1 MALHE
6 PACEFLGQPLHSRRE
21 TNTRGNVAICLTGS
35 SAPGHKDWLFSPLSR
50 MSWRSTQAVAC
61 HHQLTDSLF
70 LPQPDSELR
79 LPANG
84 DCGYPHQAAVGEAS
98 RAKAI
103 SQTCPSAQESA
114 NIEEHL
120 LYLRSTLKK
129 SILERSLAQCPT
141 PQNETKRASAT
152 QNSLTQQCH
161 LGPAGGSRVTGERLS
176 QYRSVWSAAVSCA
189 ASGCSG
195 GRHILP
201 IRHKERKSTRPAW
214 CWLSIAQPGAQ
225 TSGLQMTGI
234 GQIRGLGHQDFLT
247 NKGSPGA
254 GWG

>member
-1 MALHE
+1 MHE
-6 PACEFLGQPLHSRRE
+6 PTCEFLGQPLHSRRE
-21 TNTRGNVAICLTGS
+21 TDTRGNVAICLTGS

-79 LPANG
+79 LPASG

-161 LGPAGGSRVTGERLS
+161 LGPAGGSRITGERLS

-201 IRHKERKSTRPAW
+201 IRHKERKSTRPV
-214 CWLSIAQPGAQ
+214 
-225 TSGLQMTGI
+225 
-234 GQIRGLGHQDFLT
+234 
-247 NKGSPGA
+247 GA
-254 GWG
+254 GSASHSLERRRLAYR